1 MKSKINKIIVF
12 GAGNFGSL
20 ISNLIHYQKNFII
33 SAFGDDNLA
42 KAKAKKDNIPIL
54 NLDQLI
60 AFARASKINKAI
72 CSIGNNEIRAEK
84 YKLLTNLGFE
94 MISLKHP
101 NSLID
106 TNVEYGKNVII
117 EMGTAIHT
125 KSKIGNNVFLGGD
138 ALIGHHNIIK
148 DHVLIGGNVSL
159 GGSVVVEEYA
169 SIGVGASVKPGVTIG
184 KGSIVG
190 VGAAVIKDVS
200 PHSVVVGVPA
210 KEIKKNE

>member
-1 MKSKINKIIVF
+1 MIIIGNGVDIVENRRIFSAIKNKKFVYRIFSIQEIKDSKSYK
-12 GAGNFGSL
+12 
-20 ISNLIHYQKNFII
+20 
-33 SAFGDDNLA
+33 
-42 KAKAKKDNIPIL
+42 
-54 NLDQLI
+54 
-60 AFARASKINKAI
+60 NKA
-72 CSIGNNEIRAEK
+72 NYYAKRFAAKEAFLK
-84 YKLLTNLGFE
+84 ALGTGLREGIEFKD
-94 MISLKHP
+94 ISVK
-101 NSLID
+101 
-106 TNVEYGKNVII
+106 
-117 EMGTAIHT
+117 

-210 KEIKKNE
+210 KEIKKK